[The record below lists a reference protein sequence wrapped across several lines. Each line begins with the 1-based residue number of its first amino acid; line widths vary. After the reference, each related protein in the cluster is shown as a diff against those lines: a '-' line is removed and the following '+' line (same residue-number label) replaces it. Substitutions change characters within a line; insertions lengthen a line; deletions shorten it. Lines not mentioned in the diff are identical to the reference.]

1 MRSGGLVEGRGITNG
16 GPVGVGFVSGEIG
29 VDSVVVGY

>member
-1 MRSGGLVEGRGITNG
+1 MHSGGSVEGWGITNG

-29 VDSVVVGY
+29 VDSTGV